1 MPRVPPV
8 TITTRPVRSKRRR
21 SFSRSRGHLYL

>member
-8 TITTRPVRSKRRR
+8 TIATRPVRSNRERIW
-21 SFSRSRGHLYL
+21 SRSMAGL